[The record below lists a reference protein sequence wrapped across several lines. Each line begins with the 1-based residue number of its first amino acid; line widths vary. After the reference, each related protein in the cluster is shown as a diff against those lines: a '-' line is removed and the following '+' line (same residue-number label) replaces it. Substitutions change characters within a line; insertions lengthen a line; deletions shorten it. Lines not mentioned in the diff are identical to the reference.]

1 MRYLARM
8 STTNGLTAKQEAF
21 CREYLRCGNASAAYR
36 LAYNAE
42 NMRDKQIWEEACK
55 LKASPKVSQRIGELE
70 EQAAIVAT
78 LDRAKVL
85 HMLVE
90 TYNKAIQCEQTGP
103 AARCAELIGKAM
115 AGGMFTDK
123 HQVGQDV
130 LTREQIIE
138 QLAEGDPVR
147 RKLAE
152 RLLNAPRSFQEGASQ
167 ATRKRFGSTGTG

>member
-1 MRYLARM
+1 
-8 STTNGLTAKQEAF
+8 
-21 CREYLRCGNASAAYR
+21 
-36 LAYNAE
+36 
-42 NMRDKQIWEEACK
+42 MRDKQIWEEACK

-85 HMLVE
+85 HMLAE
-90 TYNKAIQCEQTGP
+90 TYAKALACEQTGP

-130 LTREQIIE
+130 LTREQLIE
-138 QLAEGDPVR
+138 QISEGDPTR

-152 RLLNAPRSFQEGASQ
+152 RLLSAPRSFEEGANEH
-167 ATRKRFGSTGTG
+167 TRKLAKSTG

>member
-1 MRYLARM
+1 M
-8 STTNGLTAKQEAF
+8 SATNGLTAKQEAF

-55 LKASPKVSQRIGELE
+55 LKASPKVSQRIGELQ

-85 HMLVE
+85 HMLAE
-90 TYNKAIQCEQTGP
+90 TYEKALACEQTGP
-103 AARCAELIGKAM
+103 AARCAELLGKALG
-115 AGGMFTDK
+115 GGMFTDR

-130 LTREQIIE
+130 LSREQLIE
-138 QLAEGDPVR
+138 QLAEGSEE
-147 RKLAE
+147 RKRLAE
-152 RLLNAPRSFQEGASQ
+152 KLLSAPRSFQEGANQ
-167 ATRKRFGSTGTG
+167 HTRKLAKSTG

>member
-1 MRYLARM
+1 MNPGAGLLYLGGM
-8 STTNGLTAKQEAF
+8 TTTNGGLTGKQEAF

-85 HMLVE
+85 HI
-90 TYNKAIQCEQTGP
+90 AC
-103 AARCAELIGKAM
+103 AA
-115 AGGMFTDK
+115 
-123 HQVGQDV
+123 
-130 LTREQIIE
+130 
-138 QLAEGDPVR
+138 
-147 RKLAE
+147 
-152 RLLNAPRSFQEGASQ
+152 LLQHL
-167 ATRKRFGSTGTG
+167 